1 MSTAVV
7 PFRQD
12 QKPEAEAPPHNAEV
26 EQALLGALMVWPG
39 ALEKLPTDMSAE
51 HFFFADHQEIFSV
64 IQRLAAAGAQPTAPA
79 VKGYLPKAEI
89 GGQPAM
95 SYLAHLG
102 TNAGVGVSVPGY
114 AAIVMDFAQRRR
126 LAAIGEE
133 LTLRAR
139 HDPIDESGM
148 LAASLI
154 EDVEAELLAARRPE
168 QDDEATS
175 FDAGAG
181 ADWMLDRIEQI
192 QAGNIKGSSVPSG
205 IADLDRATNG
215 GFQRGQLWLLAARPG
230 MGKTVAMT
238 SLSRFAARHDG
249 AMVFQLEVTKDQQ
262 IARYLADLSYIHNRP
277 MTFGQIM
284 AGKVDE
290 DEKWRLQDAR
300 KRLGRLNLK
309 VDCRDGITV
318 AQIVL
323 AVKAEKKRMAAR
335 GVSLGTVFIDY
346 LKFIKVSDRYKGQRV
361 LEIGEITGSLKQLAK
376 REDICVV
383 LLTQLSRQ
391 TENQQRES
399 KRPTLAD
406 LRDSGELEQDADTVL
421 FLYREAYY
429 LKGKLD
435 AAKDAESKAKLSDQL
450 FEQQHDLEV
459 ILGKNRSGPT
469 TTLNLWCDV
478 SASSIAQSA
487 RGPQ

>member
-12 QKPEAEAPPHNAEV
+12 QKPEAEAPPHNMEV

-39 ALEKLPTDMSAE
+39 ALEKVVATLQAE
-51 HFFFADHQEIFSV
+51 HFFFADHQEIFTV
-64 IQRLAAAGAQPTAPA
+64 ITRLAAAGTVPTAPA

-89 GGQPAM
+89 AGQPAM

-102 TNAGVGVSVPGY
+102 TSAAVSASVQGY
-114 AAIVMDFAQRRR
+114 AAIVRDFAQRRR
-126 LAAIGEE
+126 LVAIGED
-133 LTLRAR
+133 LASRAR
-139 HDPIDESGM
+139 HDPIDETGM
-148 LAASLI
+148 VGTALI
-154 EDVEAELLAARRPE
+154 EAVEADLLDARLPE
-168 QDDEATS
+168 QDDGATS

-192 QAGNIKGSSVPSG
+192 QAGDIKGSAVASG
-205 IADLDRATNG
+205 IADLDRSTNG

-238 SLSRFAARHDG
+238 SLSRYAARHDG

-290 DEKWRLQDAR
+290 EEKWRLQDAR

-361 LEIGEITGSLKQLAK
+361 LEIGEITGQLKQLAK

-435 AAKDAESKAKLSDQL
+435 AAKDAESKDRLSNQL
-450 FEQQHDLEV
+450 FEQQHDLEI

-478 SASSIAQSA
+478 SASTIAQSA